1 MNVTYREAAE
11 HLLSHDN
18 YIVLIHD
25 RADGDC
31 LGSSIGLSCI
41 LSLLGKSA
49 LIASP
54 GKIPD
59 RLKFI
64 NTSSVKILEGEAEFL
79 SYLTENSTIIS
90 TDVASDYLLADLKD
104 IVESRISLAI
114 DHHKLNTLSC
124 QKLLIEET
132 ASSAGEVVY
141 ELGTVL
147 CAMTGKDL
155 FSYDVCFSLYSAI
168 SSDSGCFKYSNT
180 GVKTHKFASVLLQSG
195 IPAHEINYKLFDL
208 KSKVQIDVERLAYN
222 HMEFFYDGKLCL
234 VYIPKK
240 ELDKISA
247 TNNDTETVIQIP
259 RCMEGVE
266 IGVYMYEKAP
276 NQFKFSV
283 RTNGDGDMSEL
294 CAFFGGG
301 GHKKAAGCTIE
312 LTDNEAKKA
321 FVHKSKEYIK

>member
-11 HLLSHDN
+11 FLLSHDN
-18 YIVLIHD
+18 YIILIHD

-41 LSLLGKSA
+41 IGQLGKSA
-49 LIASP
+49 VIASP
-54 GKIPD
+54 GKVPN

-64 NTSSVKILEGEAEFL
+64 NTNNVKILEGKDEFL
-79 SYLTENSTIIS
+79 SHLTDESTVIS
-90 TDVASDYLLADLKD
+90 TDVASDYLLSDLKN
-104 IVESRISLAI
+104 EANTLLSLAI
-114 DHHKLNTLSC
+114 DHHRLNTLTC
-124 QKLLIEET
+124 DKLLLEEK

-141 ELGTVL
+141 ELCTVL

-155 FSYDVCFSLYSAI
+155 FSYDTCFALYSAI

-180 GVKTHKFASVLLQSG
+180 GAKTHKFAAELLESG
-195 IPAHEINYKLFDL
+195 IPAHEINYRLFDL

-222 HMEFFYDGKLCL
+222 HMEFFYHGKLCL
-234 VYIPKK
+234 VYIPKN
-240 ELDKISA
+240 ELDKIGA

-301 GHKKAAGCTIE
+301 GHKKAAGCTIAGSADE
-312 LTDNEAKKA
+312 VKRIFTDKA
-321 FVHKSKEYIK
+321 KEYII